1 LPARDGHAFG
11 PKSIY
16 KSRRFEELAMIDPGR
31 VLNEFYNLCVEARC
45 DFDLYRSM
53 FENDPKKTTL
63 CVDYAPYFFND
74 FGRILTRF
82 LVLHV
87 CRLTD
92 PAGSG
97 SKSNLTT
104 NYILGNLAWPSAV
117 QVNLRQ
123 YNDQLMVFRAKV
135 EPARS
140 RRIAHTDLHSQM
152 NRLGAMGTF
161 TKGEDAK
168 FFADLQSFFDVAYR
182 HVFVASAPPIAIGS
196 STDACPQG
204 HSRHEKAM
212 LYDRCDQCTE
222 VKRANDVLDFENL
235 R

>member
-1 LPARDGHAFG
+1 
-11 PKSIY
+11 
-16 KSRRFEELAMIDPGR
+16 MIDPRR

-45 DFDLYRSM
+45 DFDLYPSM

-63 CVDYAPYFFND
+63 CVNYAPYFFND

-92 PAGSG
+92 PAGSA

-104 NYILGNLAWPSAV
+104 NYILENLAWPSAV
-117 QVNLRQ
+117 QANLRQ

-140 RRIAHTDLHSQM
+140 KRIAHTDLHSQI

-182 HVFVASAPPIAIGS
+182 HVFAASAPAIVIGS
-196 STDACPQG
+196 STDTHKVIRAI
-204 HSRHEKAM
+204 EKAI
-212 LYDRCDQCTE
+212 LYDHCDQCTE
-222 VKRANDVLDFENL
+222 AKRANDVLDFESL